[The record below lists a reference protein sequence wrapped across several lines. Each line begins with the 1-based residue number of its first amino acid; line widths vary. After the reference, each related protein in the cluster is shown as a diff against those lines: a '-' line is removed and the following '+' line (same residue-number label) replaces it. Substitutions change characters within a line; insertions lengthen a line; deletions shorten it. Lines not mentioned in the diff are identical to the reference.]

1 MKTRYPCPLLRGM
14 AVSGVLSTLTCLLL
28 LCTTRAFVDAAD
40 WPLSNHDPGNSRHQ
54 PAETTISPA
63 NVSRLAPVYTVTT
76 NGDNWA
82 TPVVVGEAVY
92 VPDAGGKLWK
102 FDRTSGKVIWS
113 HSVSEYNGV
122 ASSAVRTSVVVTQGL
137 VIFGDR
143 SGANMIAI
151 DAQTGE
157 RRWLTRLDEHPAAQV
172 TGSPIVVGDR
182 VYVGVSSNEGMKF
195 LKDRNAKSNFRGSL
209 VALDVQSGQIAW
221 KTWTMPDNGGK
232 LDSWSG
238 GAIISVPGVNEQKGL
253 IYFGTDHHYSQPES
267 VTVCLQAAPDDWN
280 PDCYPVDARFNAIA
294 AVDVKTGAP
303 RWTFF
308 GAGTRVWERVCG
320 ELPRVTYPFPLHGIG
335 HAAAVR
341 ICPPPGDFLNW
352 AFAAGSPQ
360 VYRATVGGRQREI
373 VGIAQKSGVYW
384 AFDAETG
391 EVLWHTLVGPWSE
404 PGGLTWGAAYDGQRL
419 YVALTNLEHVPHRL
433 LSGTVVTGGS
443 WAALD
448 PATGKLLWQTGD
460 PQNAAAYA
468 APVVANGV
476 VYVGSMAAAGDQMYA
491 LDAATGKILWRFA
504 ASGSV
509 GSHPAVADGRVY
521 WGSGFKLFG
530 GAGNNKLYVFGLDGK

>member
-1 MKTRYPCPLLRGM
+1 MRTRRPRQVHGRIATLGM
-14 AVSGVLSTLTCLLL
+14 SSMTAGLLL
-28 LCTTRAFVDAAD
+28 LLATIDLVVAAD
-40 WPLSNHDPGNSRHQ
+40 WPMSNHDPGNSRSQ
-54 PAETTISPA
+54 PAESTISPA
-63 NVSRLAPVYTVTT
+63 NVSRLAPVYTLTT

-102 FDRTSGKVIWS
+102 FDRTSGEVIWS
-113 HSVSEYNGV
+113 RSISEYNGV
-122 ASSAVRTSVVVTQGL
+122 ANSAVRTSVVVAEGL

-157 RRWLTRLDEHPAAQV
+157 RRWITRLDEHPSAQV
-172 TGSPIVVGDR
+172 TGSPIMVGER
-182 VYVGVSSNEGMKF
+182 LYIGVSSNEGSKF
-195 LKDRNAKSNFRGSL
+195 VKDRTAKSNFRGSL
-209 VALDVQSGQIAW
+209 VALDIKSGRIVW
-221 KTWTMPDNGGK
+221 KTWTMPDNGGR

-238 GAIISVPGVNEQKGL
+238 GAIISVPGANAQKGL
-253 IYFGTDHHYSQPES
+253 VYFGTDHHYSQPES
-267 VTVCLQAAPDDWN
+267 VTACLRAAPDDWN
-280 PDCYPVDARFNAIA
+280 PDCYPADARFNAIT
-294 AVDVKTGAP
+294 AVDMDTGTP

-308 GAGTRVWERVCG
+308 GAGARVWEMACG
-320 ELPRVTYPFPLHGIG
+320 ELPRVTYPFPLHDIG
-335 HAAAVR
+335 HASAVR
-341 ICPPPGDFLNW
+341 ICPPPSDFLNW

-360 VYRATVGGRQREI
+360 IYSATVGGRRREV

-384 AFDAETG
+384 AFDAESG

-433 LSGTVVTGGS
+433 IAGTVVTGGS

-448 PATGKLLWQTGD
+448 PATGKILWQTGD

-476 VYVGSMAAAGDQMYA
+476 VYVGSMAASGDQMYA
-491 LDAATGKILWRFA
+491 LDAATGEILWRFA
-504 ASGSV
+504 AGGSV
-509 GSHPAVADGRVY
+509 GTHPVVADGRVY
-521 WGSGFKLFG
+521 WGSGFGLFG
-530 GAGNNKLYVFGLDGK
+530 GASNNKLYVFGLDGK

>member
-1 MKTRYPCPLLRGM
+1 MLMVPQRTRKPHRRVAALSMMAWALILLTQI
-14 AVSGVLSTLTCLLL
+14 APVI
-28 LCTTRAFVDAAD
+28 AAD
-40 WPLSNHDPGNSRHQ
+40 WPMSNYDPGNSRSQ
-54 PAETTISPA
+54 PAETTLSPTT
-63 NVSRLAPVYTVTT
+63 VSRLAPVYTVTT
-76 NGDNWA
+76 GGDNWA
-82 TPVVVGEAVY
+82 TPVVIGGAVY
-92 VPDAGGKLWK
+92 VPDSGGTLWK
-102 FDRTSGKVIWS
+102 FNRQSGEVIWS

-122 ASSAVRTSVVVTQGL
+122 ANSAVRTSVVVTEGL

-151 DAQTGE
+151 DETTGE
-157 RRWLTRLDEHPAAQV
+157 RRWITRLDEHPAAQV

-182 VYVGVSSNEGMKF
+182 LYVGVSSTEGSKF
-195 LKDRNAKSNFRGSL
+195 VKDRKAKSNFRGSL
-209 VALDVQSGQIAW
+209 VALDSKSGQIVW
-221 KTWTMPDNGGK
+221 KTWTMPDNGGR

-238 GAIISVPGVNEQKGL
+238 GAVISVPGANVEKGL
-253 IYFGTDHHYSQPES
+253 VYFGTDHHYSQPES
-267 VTVCLQAAPDDWN
+267 VTACLMAAPDDWN
-280 PDCYPVDARFNAIA
+280 PDCYPAEARFNAIT
-294 AVDVKTGAP
+294 AVDMATGQP

-308 GAGTRVWERVCG
+308 GSGARVWEMACG

-335 HAAAVR
+335 HAADVR
-341 ICPPPGDFLNW
+341 VCPPPNDFLNW

-360 VYRATVGGRQREI
+360 LYSAIIGGRKREV

-419 YVALTNLEHVPHRL
+419 YVTLTNLEHVPHRL
-433 LSGTVVTGGS
+433 TSGQVVTGGS

-448 PATGKLLWQTGD
+448 PATGKILWQTGD

-476 VYVGSMAAAGDQMYA
+476 IYVGSMASSGDQMYA
-491 LDAATGKILWRFA
+491 LDAATGKVLWRFA
-504 ASGSV
+504 AGGSV
-509 GSHPAVADGRVY
+509 ATHPVVADGRVY
-521 WGSGFKLFG
+521 WGAGFSLFG
-530 GAGNNKLYVFGLDGK
+530 GTSSNKLYVFGLDGK

>member
-1 MKTRYPCPLLRGM
+1 MLMVSQRTRKTHRRAAALRMMTWALVLLTQI
-14 AVSGVLSTLTCLLL
+14 APVI
-28 LCTTRAFVDAAD
+28 AAD
-40 WPLSNHDPGNSRHQ
+40 WPMSNHDPGNSRNQ
-54 PAETTISPA
+54 PAETTISPT
-63 NVSRLAPVYTVTT
+63 NVGRLAPVYTVTT
-76 NGDNWA
+76 SGDNWA

-92 VPDAGGKLWK
+92 MPDASGKLWK
-102 FDRTSGKVIWS
+102 FNRQSGAVIWS

-122 ASSAVRTSVVVTQGL
+122 ANSAVRASVVVTEGL

-151 DAQTGE
+151 DETTGE
-157 RRWLTRLDEHPAAQV
+157 RRWITRLDEHPAAQV

-182 VYVGVSSNEGMKF
+182 LYVGVSSTEGSKF
-195 LKDRNAKSNFRGSL
+195 VKDRKAKSNFRGSL
-209 VALDVQSGQIAW
+209 VALDSKSGQIVW
-221 KTWTMPDNGGK
+221 KTWTMPDNGGR

-238 GAIISVPGVNEQKGL
+238 GAVISVPGANVEKGL
-253 IYFGTDHHYSQPES
+253 VYFGTDHHYSQPES
-267 VTVCLQAAPDDWN
+267 VTACLMAAPDDWN
-280 PDCYPVDARFNAIA
+280 PDCYPAEARFNAIT
-294 AVDVKTGAP
+294 AVDMATGQP

-308 GAGTRVWERVCG
+308 GSGARVWEMACG

-335 HAAAVR
+335 HAADVR
-341 ICPPPGDFLNW
+341 VCPPPNDFLNW

-360 VYRATVGGRQREI
+360 LYSATIGGRTREV

-384 AFDAETG
+384 AFDAGTG

-419 YVALTNLEHVPHRL
+419 YVTLTNLEHVPHRL
-433 LSGTVVTGGS
+433 TSGQVVTGGS

-448 PATGKLLWQTGD
+448 PATGKILWQTGD

-476 VYVGSMAAAGDQMYA
+476 IYVGSMASSGDQMYA
-491 LDAATGKILWRFA
+491 LDAATGKVLWRFA
-504 ASGSV
+504 AGGSV
-509 GSHPAVADGRVY
+509 ATHPVVADGRVY
-521 WGSGFKLFG
+521 WGAGFSLFG
-530 GAGNNKLYVFGLDGK
+530 GTSSNKLYVFGLDGK